1 MTTPRPIVNVDSLFR
16 RVTGAVA
23 LAHHRL
29 QLLRD
34 SDEHEAATLEI
45 IHSAQHHIF
54 IENYRLADDAWGKVL
69 LEALCQ
75 RAQAGVQVFV
85 LVDWLGSFGRV
96 SRAWRRQL
104 TAAGGEFR
112 FFNPPSLTKPLGW
125 VIRNHRKLI
134 SADSCEAIISGWC
147 LSAEWRGNEHV
158 APWRDTGVRV
168 AGQIVTLAEEAFSQ
182 TWLMSG
188 GSLLINA
195 RTDALACPLSNM
207 TMTSDNARV
216 RLLVGRPQSS
226 PLLRLDLFIISLAQ
240 ERIWITDAYPVGTP
254 IYLEALREA
263 ASQGVDVRLLV
274 PGSSDLPLIG
284 LLSRSSY
291 RALLEAGVKVYEW
304 NGSMLHAKTAVIDGM
319 WCRIGSSNLNPAS
332 WIGNYELDLVIE
344 DEPFAEVMEKQF
356 EQDLNN
362 ATEIVLSPAKR
373 IQLSEPRPKKKRAQ
387 RPQQSSVTTLRLT
400 RAVALAVRESRPL
413 SPTDASLLAL
423 LGTLGLLLAIISF
436 WKPQLIA
443 WPLGF
448 FSAWISIHLLR
459 IAHKRYRKHKKS

>member
-1 MTTPRPIVNVDSLFR
+1 MIASRPLVTVDNLFR

-23 LAHHRL
+23 LGHHRL

-34 SDEHEAATLEI
+34 SSEHEAATLEI
-45 IHSAQHHIF
+45 ILHAKHHIY
-54 IENYRLADDAWGKVL
+54 IENYRLVDDDWGKVL
-69 LEALCQ
+69 LEALCHK
-75 RAQAGVQVFV
+75 AQEGVQVFV
-85 LVDWLGSFGRV
+85 LADWLGSFGRV
-96 SRAWRRQL
+96 SRAWRRRL
-104 TAAGGEFR
+104 TESGGEFR
-112 FFNPPSLTKPLGW
+112 FFNPPIASKPIGW
-125 VIRNHRKLI
+125 IIRNHRKLI
-134 SADSCEAIISGWC
+134 SIDGCEAIISGWC

-168 AGQIVTLAEEAFSQ
+168 SGQTVALAEEAFSQ
-182 TWLMSG
+182 TWSLSG
-188 GSLLINA
+188 GPPLISSRA
-195 RTDALACPLSNM
+195 DRPVCELSNM
-207 TMTSDNARV
+207 EMTSDNARV

-254 IYLEALREA
+254 IYLQALREA

-274 PGSSDLPLIG
+274 PGSSDLPLLG

-304 NGSMLHAKTAVIDGM
+304 DGSMLHAKTAVIDGM

-344 DEPFAEVMEKQF
+344 DEPFAKVME
-356 EQDLNN
+356 EQYEKDLMN
-362 ATEIVLSPAKR
+362 ATEIVLSEAKK
-373 IQLSEPRPKKKRAQ
+373 IELSEPRPKKKRAQ

-400 RAVALAVRESRPL
+400 RAVAMAVRESRPL

-423 LGTLGLLLAIISF
+423 LGSLGLLLAFFSF
-436 WKPQLIA
+436 WKPEWIA

-459 IAHKRYRKHKKS
+459 IAQKRYRKHKKS

>member
-1 MTTPRPIVNVDSLFR
+1 MTTPRPIVNVDNLFR
-16 RVTGAVA
+16 RVTGSVA

-34 SDEHEAATLEI
+34 SSEHEAATLEI
-45 IHSAQHHIF
+45 ILSAKHHIF
-54 IENYRLADDAWGKVL
+54 IENYRLVDDDWGQVL
-69 LEALCQ
+69 LEALCHK
-75 RAQAGVQVFV
+75 AQAGVQVFV
-85 LVDWLGSFGRV
+85 LVDWLGSFGRL
-96 SRAWRRQL
+96 SRAWRRRLQ
-104 TAAGGEFR
+104 ASGGEFR
-112 FFNPPSLTKPLGW
+112 FFNPPVITKPLGW
-125 VIRNHRKLI
+125 IIRNHRKLI
-134 SADSCEAIISGWC
+134 SIDGCEAIISGWC

-168 AGQIVTLAEEAFSQ
+168 SGQTVALAEEAFSQ
-182 TWLMSG
+182 TWSMSG
-188 GSLLINA
+188 GPPLINSA
-195 RTDALACPLSNM
+195 IDNPACPLSNM
-207 TMTSDNARV
+207 EMTSDNARV

-226 PLLRLDLFIISLAQ
+226 PLLRLDLFIIALAQ

-254 IYLEALREA
+254 IYLQALREA

-304 NGSMLHAKTAVIDGM
+304 DGSMLHAKTAVIDGM
-319 WCRIGSSNLNPAS
+319 WCRVGSSNLNPAS

-344 DEPFAEVMEKQF
+344 DGPFAEVMEAQF
-356 EQDLNN
+356 EKDLTN
-362 ATEIVLSPAKR
+362 ATEIVLSPAER
-373 IQLSEPRPKKKRAQ
+373 IQLAEPRPKQKRTQ

-400 RAVALAVRESRPL
+400 RAVAMAVRESRPL

-423 LGTLGLLLAIISF
+423 LGTLGMLLAIFAF
-436 WKPQLIA
+436 WKPEWIA

-459 IAHKRYRKHKKS
+459 IANRRYRKHKKS